1 MTAGSAG
8 RVRRG
13 LSVGALGAAILLAA
27 CTGSSGHASNQP
39 GQPPSPTAPPTPSPT
54 PLSVAAYFRAVDAL
68 LTRSAALRPR
78 IVAAE
83 AAAEGGD
90 QQALQ
95 AAHGTLIRA
104 LLSHQISLATVQS
117 LQAPSEARAVN
128 GQLATALQ
136 ATATAD
142 RADLNWVN
150 VRIVQKPKGTVKRAR
165 AAALLAE
172 ERAAAARAAF
182 FTRYDALR
190 GAAGVAPFP
199 ARLRF

>member
-1 MTAGSAG
+1 M
-8 RVRRG
+8 
-13 LSVGALGAAILLAA
+13 VGALGAAILLAA
-27 CTGSSGHASNQP
+27 CTGSSGHASNQSS
-39 GQPPSPTAPPTPSPT
+39 QPPSPTAPPTPSPT

-83 AAAEGGD
+83 AAAESGD

-128 GQLATALQ
+128 GQLASALQ
-136 ATATAD
+136 ATRGFAAYWRVIYPGSALIRRMWQRAIKQRAEQPD
-142 RADLNWVN
+142 R
-150 VRIVQKPKGTVKRAR
+150 P
-165 AAALLAE
+165 
-172 ERAAAARAAF
+172 
-182 FTRYDALR
+182 
-190 GAAGVAPFP
+190 
-199 ARLRF
+199 

>member
-8 RVRRG
+8 RVNKG
-13 LSVGALGAAILLAA
+13 VPVCALGAAILLAA

-39 GQPPSPTAPPTPSPT
+39 SQTATPTVPPTPSPT
-54 PLSVAAYFRAVDAL
+54 ALSVAAYFRAVDAL

-83 AAAEGGD
+83 AAAESGD

-95 AAHGTLIRA
+95 AGHGTLIRA
-104 LLSHQISLATVQS
+104 LLSHQISLATVQG
-117 LQAPSEARAVN
+117 LRAPSEARAVN
-128 GQLATALQ
+128 GQLATALE

-150 VRIVQKPKGTVKRAR
+150 VRIVQKPKGSVKRAR

-172 ERAAAARAAF
+172 QSAAAARAAF
-182 FTRYDALR
+182 FARYDALR
-190 GAAGVAPFP
+190 RAAGVAPLP
-199 ARLRF
+199 VRLRF